1 MRPVANV
8 PRSLQHALLGVPALA
23 LLLSC
28 SNGAPEA
35 LQGYA
40 EAEYRYL
47 ASPVAGSL
55 EQLHVQRGDT
65 IANNAPLFALEPA
78 PEQDERDRLQAQL
91 DQQDALI
98 ANLRTGQRPE
108 ELTVL
113 RAQASQA
120 QSQLQ
125 LSTAQWQRVQELG
138 RKNLASTDA
147 IDAARSQWQRDEA
160 RVQELTARLQ
170 VAKLGARRD
179 EVRAAEAQR
188 DAMRAQ
194 LAQAEWKLA
203 QKTVS
208 APSSGRIQDTL
219 FQPGEYVGNGQP
231 VIVLLPDNAIKVRF
245 YIPETLRAK
254 LTVGTPVRVQCDGC
268 SSAIAA
274 EIRFVADA
282 VEYTPP
288 VLFNRDNRAALVY
301 RAEAWPITPNA
312 ALQPGQPV
320 DVYWQ

>member
-1 MRPVANV
+1 MNLVATGPSTLARV
-8 PRSLQHALLGVPALA
+8 LLSLPALA
-23 LLLSC
+23 LLVSC
-28 SNGAPEA
+28 SKETPEP

-47 ASPVAGSL
+47 ASPAAGTL
-55 EQLHVQRGDT
+55 EQLLVQRGSIVSKD
-65 IANNAPLFALEPA
+65 APLFALEPA

-91 DQQDALI
+91 DQQEALI
-98 ANLRTGQRPE
+98 ANLRAGQRPE

-120 QSQLQ
+120 QSQLA
-125 LSTAQWQRVQELG
+125 LSQAQWQRMQELG
-138 RKNLASTDA
+138 KKNLASADA

-160 RVQELTARLQ
+160 RVQELAARLQ

-188 DAMRAQ
+188 DAIRAQ
-194 LAQAEWKLA
+194 LTQAQWKLA
-203 QKTVS
+203 QKTVA
-208 APSSGRIQDTL
+208 APSGGRVQETL
-219 FQPGEYVGNGQP
+219 FQPGEFVANGQP
-231 VIVLLPDNAIKVRF
+231 VVVLLPDNAIKIRF

-254 LTVGTPVRVQCDGC
+254 LTVGSAVRVQCDGC
-268 SSAIAA
+268 GADIPA

-301 RAEAWPITPNA
+301 RAEAWPTAPNA

-320 DVYWQ
+320 DVHWQ